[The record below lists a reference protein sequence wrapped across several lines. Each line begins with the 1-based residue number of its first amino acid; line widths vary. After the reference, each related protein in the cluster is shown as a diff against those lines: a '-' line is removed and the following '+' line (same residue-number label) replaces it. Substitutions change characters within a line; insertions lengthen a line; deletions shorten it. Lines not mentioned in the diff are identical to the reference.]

1 MMMYLAT
8 LICFC
13 LSAVTAVK
21 HYGMMPPDDMYGMIE
36 DHAQKLLENDMR
48 LVSIFT
54 TDQGCWLALI
64 AQRPEQAMKEIED

>member
-1 MMMYLAT
+1 MMYLAT

-54 TDQGCWLALI
+54 TDIDHSTGPCASLCSLTQI
-64 AQRPEQAMKEIED
+64 PEC